1 MKEDTCFALLFKAGI
16 YEVHCNALKHGLVV
30 GRQSG
35 SLQERS
41 PQLVKGMK
49 SSTKG
54 EMMVLAKQGHFI

>member
-1 MKEDTCFALLFKAGI
+1 M
-16 YEVHCNALKHGLVV
+16 VV

-49 SSTKG
+49 SSMKD
-54 EMMVLAKQGHFI
+54 EMMVLAKQGHFIQQGRWSISTETHVSWEILW